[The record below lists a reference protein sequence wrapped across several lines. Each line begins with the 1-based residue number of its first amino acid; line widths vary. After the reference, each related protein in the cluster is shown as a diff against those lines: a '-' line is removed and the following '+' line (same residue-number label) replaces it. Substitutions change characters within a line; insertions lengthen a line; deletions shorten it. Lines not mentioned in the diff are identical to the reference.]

1 MMFLNGIKYV
11 TTLGVI
17 TISCSVMAS
26 PYGDSDV
33 LFGCVIKGKT
43 TKEVAVLRN
52 NNEVTYL
59 FGKSDINGGSGVIP
73 EITLVKNV
81 RQLSQAWNYSR
92 AEGVSIHTLNIP
104 ENEYTYSIFY
114 IDDGKNTDGEIT
126 VLKQGKEIST
136 IKCDDIWEQHL
147 GDGNMMNG
155 IPDESD

>member
-1 MMFLNGIKYV
+1 MIFLNGIKYV
-11 TTLGVI
+11 TALGVI

-26 PYGDSDV
+26 PYGDSDI

-59 FGKSDINGGSGVIP
+59 FGKSDINGSGGVIP

-81 RQLSQAWNYSR
+81 SQLSQAWNYSR

-104 ENEYTYSIFY
+104 ENEYTYSVSY
-114 IDDGKNTDGEIT
+114 IPEGKKN
-126 VLKQGKEIST
+126 
-136 IKCDDIWEQHL
+136 
-147 GDGNMMNG
+147 
-155 IPDESD
+155 DE

>member
-1 MMFLNGIKYV
+1 MRFLNGIKYV
-11 TTLGVI
+11 TALGVI

-52 NNEVTYL
+52 NNEVAYL
-59 FGKSDINGGSGVIP
+59 FGKSDINGDGGVIP

-81 RQLSQAWNYSR
+81 SQLSQAWNYSR

-104 ENEYTYSIFY
+104 ENEYTYSVSY
-114 IDDGKNTDGEIT
+114 IDDGKNT
-126 VLKQGKEIST
+126 
-136 IKCDDIWEQHL
+136 
-147 GDGNMMNG
+147 
-155 IPDESD
+155 